1 MRFKEISHLYQERAS
16 LQDRLVQSKESS
28 LKQQKEIQTLKEN
41 IFMMEKAQQAQQFTS
56 FSQNSSSK
64 FIQPLGASKE
74 YEDQSIERSHENQS
88 PPSFLETSKQIFGIR
103 NSQEWPTSQD
113 DIADKIQELAGAT
126 TPRGSAAVD
135 KMLLEQIKMLKVGE
149 DDSQN
154 QLDKKNEEIRLREQ
168 EVASN

>member
-88 PPSFLETSKQIFGIR
+88 PPSFLETSK
-103 NSQEWPTSQD
+103 
-113 DIADKIQELAGAT
+113 
-126 TPRGSAAVD
+126 
-135 KMLLEQIKMLKVGE
+135 
-149 DDSQN
+149 
-154 QLDKKNEEIRLREQ
+154 
-168 EVASN
+168 